1 MVYRRV
7 RVSVRGL
14 DRSVVVR
21 RGVGG
26 LRKGSKKTSE
36 VLKEGV
42 VGIGV
47 RGSKRLRVGG
57 SVQVCIRVYYTS
69 GKPY

>member
-1 MVYRRV
+1 MV
-7 RVSVRGL
+7 G
-14 DRSVVVR
+14 

-26 LRKGSKKTSE
+26 FRKGSKKRLE

-47 RGSKRLRVGG
+47 RGLRIGG
-57 SVQVCIRVYYTS
+57 SVKVYIRVYKLLVNYT
-69 GKPY
+69 KT

>member
-1 MVYRRV
+1 MINGSVTVCRRI
-7 RVSVRGL
+7 
-14 DRSVVVR
+14 
-21 RGVGG
+21 GG

-47 RGSKRLRVGG
+47 RGLRVG
-57 SVQVCIRVYYTS
+57 SSIQVCIRVYYTS
-69 GKPY
+69 SKPY

>member
-1 MVYRRV
+1 MSIMVYRRV
-7 RVSVRGL
+7 RGFC
-14 DRSVVVR
+14 
-21 RGVGG
+21 
-26 LRKGSKKTSE
+26 KGSGGRLE

-47 RGSKRLRVGG
+47 RGLRMGG
-57 SVQVCIRVYYTS
+57 SVQVCIYIYYTS